1 MLEFDVYLAISALSG
16 LVIVSYLFSLVSAK
30 TRIPTVLMLLLLG
43 VGIRELLM
51 SVGRYVEIP
60 LDFIQFFGVLGLIL
74 VLLEAGLDLNL
85 SRAKLPL
92 MRRAVTSA
100 TFMLALTAVGIALV
114 MHLALELSWLRSF
127 VYAVPLAVISSTIVA
142 SSIGYLSED
151 KREFLTY
158 ESSISDVLGILVFN
172 LLIAGEALNAGAIAL
187 NVGSIVLALALSVV
201 VSVLLVVMLAKT
213 TMPIKAF
220 LVIAVLLLIY
230 SLGHTWQ
237 LPTLFTVLIFG
248 LIINNWG
255 KSKFRPLHG
264 YLKDGSVEKAAQ
276 TVKFVNAE
284 SAFLVR
290 TLFFTMFG
298 YMIDVRMLANPTVL
312 LVGSAVV
319 AVIFAARLLYL
330 WIFNRNHVL
339 PELFFAPRG
348 LVTIVLFYSIPSA
361 MTVTAFDDG
370 VVFFVVM
377 VTTVVMTVGSV
388 WFTPRGATRADEE
401 ARARVAAEESEASHG
416 TTPGTAPPSVPAAES
431 PAAES
436 PVEAPAPAD
445 QTPGSASAPAS
456 QTAVPAASVPTSA
469 AWEARQAPEAP
480 ESQEALQPISLTSG
494 LTPSGQG
501 SASADG
507 VAVGESGRTGASH
520 SRTGDTMSCPID

>member
-1 MLEFDVYLAISALSG
+1 MFEFDVYLAISALSG

-30 TRIPTVLMLLLLG
+30 TRIPTVLMLLMLG
-43 VGIRELLM
+43 VGIRELL
-51 SVGRYVEIP
+51 VHFGHYVQIP

-85 SRAKLPL
+85 SKSKLPL

-100 TFMLALTAVGIALV
+100 TFVLALTTVGIALV
-114 MHLALELSWLRSF
+114 MHWALELSWLTSF

-172 LLIAGEALNAGAIAL
+172 LLIAGESLSAGAIAL
-187 NVGSIVLALALSVV
+187 NLGSIVLALVLSVV

-230 SLGHTWQ
+230 SVGHTWQ

-276 TVKFVNAE
+276 TVKFVNIE

-298 YMIDVRMLANPTVL
+298 YMIDVRVLTNPTVL

-319 AVIFAARLLYL
+319 AVIFAARYLYL
-330 WIFNRNHVL
+330 RIFNRNHVL

-348 LVTIVLFYSIPSA
+348 LVTIVLFYSIPTS
-361 MTVTAFDDG
+361 MTVSAFDDG

-377 VTTVVMTVGSV
+377 VTTVIMTLGSV

-401 ARARVAAEESEASHG
+401 ARAREATQAAA
-416 TTPGTAPPSVPAAES
+416 APPSAPAAES
-431 PAAES
+431 PT
-436 PVEAPAPAD
+436 EAPAGGGAVLSEGDPARAWD
-445 QTPGSASAPAS
+445 PAGAA
-456 QTAVPAASVPTSA
+456 AVHAAQPLRA
-469 AWEARQAPEAP
+469 AD
-480 ESQEALQPISLTSG
+480 
-494 LTPSGQG
+494 
-501 SASADG
+501 DG
-507 VAVGESGRTGASH
+507 VVGDRGGAGAWH
-520 SRTGDTMSCPID
+520 SRTGDTMSCPIE